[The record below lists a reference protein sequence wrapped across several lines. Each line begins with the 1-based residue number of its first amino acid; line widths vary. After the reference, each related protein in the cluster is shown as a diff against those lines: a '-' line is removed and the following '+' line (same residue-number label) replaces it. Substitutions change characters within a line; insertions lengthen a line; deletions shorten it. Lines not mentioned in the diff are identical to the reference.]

1 MQCGQVGMQS
11 VFERQ
16 YIVSIYSFKILV
28 PIEIA
33 CPFHKKVCYRSW
45 YVFSSVKKVEK
56 DDEDERR
63 PKRMLSPTLPDGD
76 LPSYMKATESYFKK
90 V

>member
-1 MQCGQVGMQS
+1 M
-11 VFERQ
+11 
-16 YIVSIYSFKILV
+16 
-28 PIEIA
+28 
-33 CPFHKKVCYRSW
+33 

-90 V
+90 VWWWLHWLHWLVLFRLASQLLDVVITLLLFNNFSYTDIII